1 MPNVLGAFG
10 TVRNFMN
17 IVKEVDFDAV
27 RGRAETAP
35 SVLVCASNETLA
47 RSFTRQ
53 VLGEDAERKVETRS
67 ASFGQIDGSRYDIV
81 VVLDPG
87 SEDIAG
93 QVRKAIG
100 PDHARKVITPRVTTD
115 TLAPKE
121 ITQAQ
126 DAIVSLDPDLAPA
139 LGRHFPMLQMPAV
152 KAIVDETAKA
162 NAQFALVSNIP
173 AVIPL
178 VGGIV
183 AAGADFIVLT
193 KNQVMMV
200 FKIAAVHDR
209 DLSNQFKLMR
219 ELAPVVGT
227 GFLWR
232 TIAREAVSF
241 LPLAAGTIPKV
252 AIAYV
257 GTTVMGR
264 AADYFYRFGKKPT
277 GDQLKEFAQR
287 ASETVGR
294 LQIGKGDEE
303 AAHAGESASDEP
315 EKKSA

>member
-27 RGRAETAP
+27 RGRAETPP
-35 SVLVCASNETLA
+35 SLLVCATDDTLA
-47 RSFTRQ
+47 GAFIRQ
-53 VLGEDAERKVETRS
+53 VLGEGSERHVDVRTQW
-67 ASFGQIDGSRYDIV
+67 FGDIDGSKYDIV
-81 VVLDPG
+81 IVLDPG
-87 SEDIAG
+87 SDDVAG
-93 QVRKAIG
+93 QVRRAIG
-100 PDHARKVITPRVTTD
+100 PDAARKVLTPRVSTD
-115 TLAPKE
+115 TLSPKE
-121 ITQAQ
+121 ITEAQ
-126 DAIVSLDPDLAPA
+126 DNIVDLNPDLAPA
-139 LGRHFPMLQMPAV
+139 LGRQFALLQIPAV
-152 KAIVDETAKA
+152 KAIVNDTAKA

-173 AVIPL
+173 AVVPII
-178 VGGIV
+178 GGIV

-227 GFLWR
+227 GFIWR
-232 TIAREAVSF
+232 TVAREAVSF

-257 GTTVMGR
+257 GTAVVGR
-264 AADYFYRFGKKPT
+264 AADYFYRFGEKPT
-277 GDQLKEFAQR
+277 SDQLKQFAQR
-287 ASETVGR
+287 ASEAVGR
-294 LQIGKGDEE
+294 LQIGKDDED
-303 AAHAGESASDEP
+303 ARKGEPPADEP
-315 EKKSA
+315 EQKSA